1 MLSLDLF
8 IANDVALGFVE
19 SYQMGPKFHFGVAKS
34 IIVWKTQ
41 ALSFLWRWKLLSFFL
56 QLKLSVNVVSL
67 QRFQKILVLNF
78 KLSEQ
83 FVDLKFKV
91 LYVSGQNKVA
101 IFQVK
106 IFRVFYLR
114 LFCDSYN

>member
-34 IIVWKTQ
+34 IIVIPV
-41 ALSFLWRWKLLSFFL
+41 ALKVAVFFL
-56 QLKLSVNVVSL
+56 QLKLSVYIVSL

-78 KLSEQ
+78 NLSEQ

-91 LYVSGQNKVA
+91 LLYFYVSGQNKVA
-101 IFQVK
+101 IVQVK
-106 IFRVFYLR
+106 IYRIFYLR